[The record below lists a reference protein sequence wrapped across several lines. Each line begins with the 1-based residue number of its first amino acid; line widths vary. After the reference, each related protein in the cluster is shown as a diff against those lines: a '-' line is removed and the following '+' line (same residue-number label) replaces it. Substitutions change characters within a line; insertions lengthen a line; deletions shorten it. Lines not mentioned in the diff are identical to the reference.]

1 MAIPP
6 LRLDALDEWTRVES
20 QIAGQPGPRGPP
32 GPLRSPGTRV
42 LALGATAGLYLLLAV
57 LPFVALVRVAGFL
70 YLRHGYAAWFAVV
83 AGVGA
88 AVGLITVYGAWWSR
102 RLTGRL
108 RLGWAR
114 RLAMALVLPFSG
126 YALLYVSSAH
136 AKSEQVRAY
145 YTALHPLL
153 RVALATLMLADREVV
168 MTDLARRPE
177 DYRAMRLPA
186 YDGSLHYVQ
195 ADGYV
200 HAADLRTRGRGA
212 IENGLIELYF
222 QAMGFE
228 TLRHVGTADHLHV
241 ELAVR

>member
-6 LRLDALDEWTRVES
+6 LTLDALQEWTRVEA
-20 QIAGQPGPRGPP
+20 QIAGEPRPP
-32 GPLRSPGTRV
+32 SPPTPARSLGSQV
-42 LALGATAGLYLLLAV
+42 LALGATAATYILLAV
-57 LPFVALVRVAGFL
+57 LPFVVLMRVSVFL
-70 YLRHGYAAWFAVV
+70 YLRHGYPAWFAVL
-83 AGVGA
+83 AGVGGA
-88 AVGLITVYGAWWSR
+88 MGLVTAYGAWWSR

-108 RLGWAR
+108 GLRRAR
-114 RLAMALVLPFSG
+114 RVAMALVLAFSC

-136 AKSEQVRAY
+136 AKSEEVRAY

-153 RVALATLMLADREVV
+153 RVALSTLILADREVV

-177 DYRAMRLPA
+177 DYRAMGLPA

-200 HAADLRTRGRGA
+200 HAADLRTLGRGA
-212 IENGLIELYF
+212 VKNGLVQLYF
-222 QAMGFE
+222 RAMGFE

>member
-6 LRLDALDEWTRVES
+6 LTLDALQEWKRVEA
-20 QIAGQPGPRGPP
+20 QIAGEHRPP
-32 GPLRSPGTRV
+32 GLPTPARSLGNEA
-42 LALGATAGLYLLLAV
+42 LALGATAAMYILLAV
-57 LPFVALVRVAGFL
+57 LPFVALVRVSVFL
-70 YLRHGYAAWFAVV
+70 YLRHGYSAWFAVL
-83 AGVGA
+83 G
-88 AVGLITVYGAWWSR
+88 GLGCAMGLVTAYGAWWSR

-108 RLGWAR
+108 GLRRAR
-114 RLAMALVLPFSG
+114 RVAMALVLPFSC

-153 RVALATLMLADREVV
+153 RVALSTLMLAQEVV

-177 DYRAMRLPA
+177 DYRAMGLPA

-200 HAADLRTRGRGA
+200 HAADLRTLGHGA
-212 IENGLIELYF
+212 VKNGLMQLYF
-222 QAMGFE
+222 WAMGFE